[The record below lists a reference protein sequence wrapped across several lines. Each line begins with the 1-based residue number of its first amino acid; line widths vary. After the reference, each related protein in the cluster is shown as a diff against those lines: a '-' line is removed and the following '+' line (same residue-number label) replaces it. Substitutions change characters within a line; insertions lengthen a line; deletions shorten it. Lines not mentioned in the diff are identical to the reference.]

1 MSAASQKL
9 GIVRKASS
17 IFGDDAVSS
26 TCLRCFVMPLL
37 EYCTPVWGS
46 AAASHLNLLDRI
58 VRMGDGLCGIR
69 NLDLSHRRT
78 VGSLSLLYKITENT
92 AHSLHPSLPVPFCAV
107 RETRATALLHEWAF
121 KLSHCRTF
129 QFARCFIPNTVK
141 LWNSLPASVFA
152 VDSLNCFKSRV
163 NRYLLVP

>member
-1 MSAASQKL
+1 
-9 GIVRKASS
+9 
-17 IFGDDAVSS
+17 
-26 TCLRCFVMPLL
+26 MPLL

-121 KLSHCRTF
+121 KLGRCRTF

-152 VDSLNCFKSRV
+152 VDSLNCF
-163 NRYLLVP
+163 